1 MGMTYQRGDVF
12 LDKDTHKLYIFDGT
26 EWWEI
31 VPTFELKKPD

>member
-1 MGMTYQRGDVF
+1 MNYRKGDCF

-31 VPTFELKKPD
+31 VPTSELKKPEWI